1 MNQQLRVLIADDEP
15 LARRLVQEFLRQ
27 HPDAHVVGE
36 AENGAEAVQAI
47 ESLQPDL
54 VFLDIQMPVLNGL
67 DVLECTGR
75 RHGVIFTTAYEQH
88 ALKAFE
94 LHAVDYLLK
103 PFSQARF
110 DTALE
115 KARLALRAAA
125 VDLAPVSALV
135 HDQAAQRGS
144 VIVRDRHHI
153 HVLAVAQIEYVQAQD
168 DYVSIHCAGR
178 DYLKTQTLADL
189 EQQIG
194 RPRFVRVHR
203 SYLLNVDYLQA
214 LERPAKDTLLVRLRS
229 GQGVPVSRSGYERLL
244 QVLPGLEN

>member
-1 MNQQLRVLIADDEP
+1 MNQQLLRVLIADDEP
-15 LARRLVQEFLRQ
+15 LARCLVQEFLRH

-88 ALKAFE
+88 ALQAFE

-110 DTALE
+110 DTALD

-125 VDLAPVSALV
+125 DPAPVSALV
-135 HDQAAQRGS
+135 REQAVQRGS
-144 VIVRDRHHI
+144 VIVRDRRHI
-153 HVLAVAQIEYVQAQD
+153 HVLALAQIEYVQAQD

-178 DYLKTQTLADL
+178 DYLKTQTLAEL
-189 EQQIG
+189 ELQIG
-194 RPRFVRVHR
+194 HPRFVRVHR
-203 SYLLNVDYLQA
+203 SYLLNVDHLQA
-214 LERPAKDTLLVRLRS
+214 LERPAKDTLLARLRS
-229 GQGVPVSRSGYERLL
+229 GQSVPVSRSGHERLL
-244 QVLPGLEN
+244 QLLPPLR